1 MIMVGECMKNDLIKT
16 VVIAVITFFATSL
29 FYAIFLFDPPNH
41 SGRNSCIRRN
51 EMGECIQYEHS
62 LEEIEKAR
70 EAQIEKEREAERMMV
85 YKEIYKIFVLILFI
99 IFTVSIIKNSK
110 QYNIIVPISLIIT
123 LFFSYLNLFFIDIFL
138 NVF

>member
-1 MIMVGECMKNDLIKT
+1 MIMVGGCMMNDLIKT

-41 SGRNSCIRRN
+41 SGGVQCIRRN
-51 EMGECIQYEHS
+51 EMGECIQYQPTE
-62 LEEIEKAR
+62 EEIEK
-70 EAQIEKEREAERMMV
+70 AQIEKERKAERMMV

-138 NVF
+138 PVF